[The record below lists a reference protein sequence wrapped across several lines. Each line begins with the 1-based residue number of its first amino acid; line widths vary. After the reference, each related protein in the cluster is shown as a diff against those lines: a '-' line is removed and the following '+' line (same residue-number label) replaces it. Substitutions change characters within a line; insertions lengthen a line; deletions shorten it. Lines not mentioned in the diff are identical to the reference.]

1 MRRVAFSINRIG
13 KNTCREIFQRIFG
26 TIITRGVPLK
36 ARKEE
41 YAMQEYVLATCST
54 ADISCEQM
62 KEYGAEYV
70 KFSYF
75 VNGTEYKDDL
85 GQSLTHDEFY
95 KMMRQ
100 GCDTQTSQPNME
112 AYKELLTPILS
123 KGKDVIVLNLS
134 SGLSG
139 AQASAKMAEK
149 ELKAEFP
156 ERKIYIVDSLG
167 ASSGMGL
174 LLDKMASLKNEGMSI
189 DELYAWTENN
199 KLKVHHWFFSTDLS
213 FYVKGGRISRVAG
226 WFGTILKICPL
237 LNVDRNGKLI
247 PREKIRGKNAVINQI
262 VKKME
267 ENALDGTA
275 YRGKCFISHSAC
287 FEDAQCVAK
296 LIKERFPNLDG
307 EVKINSIGTTI
318 GAHTGP
324 GTVAVFFFGKER
336 KD

>member
-1 MRRVAFSINRIG
+1 
-13 KNTCREIFQRIFG
+13 
-26 TIITRGVPLK
+26 
-36 ARKEE
+36 
-41 YAMQEYVLATCST
+41 MQDYVLATCST
-54 ADISCEQM
+54 ADISKEEM
-62 KEYGAEYV
+62 EEYGAEYV
-70 KFSYF
+70 KFSYY
-75 VNGTEYKDDL
+75 VNGVEYKDDL
-85 GQSLTHDEFY
+85 GQTQPHGEFY
-95 KMMRQ
+95 QMMRQ
-100 GCDTQTSQPNME
+100 GCDTKTSQPNME
-112 AYKELLTPILS
+112 AYKEFLSPILS
-123 KGKDVIVLNLS
+123 RGKDVILLNLS

-156 ERKIYIVDSLG
+156 ERKIYVVDSLG

-174 LLDKMASLKNEGMSI
+174 LLDKMASLKKEGMSI

-237 LNVDRNGKLI
+237 LNVDRNGKLV

-287 FEDAQCVAK
+287 LEDAESVAK
-296 LIKERFPNLDG
+296 LIEERFPNLDG

-336 KD
+336 ND